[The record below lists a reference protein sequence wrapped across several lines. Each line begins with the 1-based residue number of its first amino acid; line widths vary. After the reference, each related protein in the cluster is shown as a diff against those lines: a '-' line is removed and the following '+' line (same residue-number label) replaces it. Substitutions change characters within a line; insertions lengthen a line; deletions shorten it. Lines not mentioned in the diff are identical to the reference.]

1 MRRLRRRKILIFL
14 YIVVI
19 ALASFWGLQASRS
32 QPQTSLPALPNSR
45 IAARVDPALVDIVTT
60 LGYQHVAAAGT
71 GLVLTRSGE
80 VLTNNHVI
88 EGATAIKVRD
98 IGNGRTYH
106 ASVVG
111 YDRSHDIA
119 VLRLHGAS
127 ALRTVVTADS
137 ALARAGEKVVAI
149 GNAGGRGGTPSVVSG
164 HIVSLGASVTASD
177 ATAGV
182 SERLSGMIGH
192 NAPIKPG
199 DSGGPLVDGAGKVI
213 GINTAASSDYRLHGG
228 TQAFAIPIN
237 HALSIA
243 RQIEARHGSTTVHI
257 GATGFLGVAVMSAE
271 QARAQGRPTGR
282 GAVIE
287 GVFPGSPANR
297 AGIRAGD
304 VIVSAGRE
312 QVRSPLGLQS
322 ILGQHHPGDRVGIS
336 WIDQSRHRHSATLT
350 LIKGP
355 AG

>member
-1 MRRLRRRKILIFL
+1 MRRLRRKTLIFL
-14 YIVVI
+14 YVVVI

-32 QPQTSLPALPNSR
+32 HPQASPPALPNNR
-45 IAARVDPALVDIVTT
+45 IAARVDPALVDIVTA
-60 LGYQHVAAAGT
+60 LGYQHAAAAGT

-88 EGATAIKVRD
+88 EGATAIKVID
-98 IGNGRTYH
+98 IGNGRTYR

-111 YDRSHDIA
+111 YDRSHDVA

-127 ALRTVVTADS
+127 GLRTVVTADS
-137 ALARAGEKVVAI
+137 ARARVGEKVVAI

-177 ATAGV
+177 ASAGV
-182 SERLSGMIGH
+182 TERLSGMIGH
-192 NAPIKPG
+192 NAAIKPG
-199 DSGGPLVDGAGKVI
+199 DSGGPLVNGAGKVI
-213 GINTAASSDYRLHGG
+213 GINTAASSGYKLHGG

-243 RQIEARHGSTTVHI
+243 RQIEARRGSVTVHI
-257 GATGFLGVAVMSAE
+257 GATGFLGVAVMSAQ
-271 QARAQGRPTGR
+271 QASTQGRPAGH
-282 GAVIE
+282 GAVIA

-304 VIVSAGRE
+304 VIVSAGRRH
-312 QVRSPLGLQS
+312 VWSPLALQS
-322 ILGQHHPGDRVGIS
+322 ILGRHHPGDRVSIS
-336 WIDQSRHRHSATLT
+336 WIDQSSHRYSATVT